1 MHSRSSRQA
10 EEGKATW
17 REGRTRATVQSRQ
30 GDLGWGAGALLATLR
45 GTDLLQRA
53 RAALKGLQLKS
64 DLFRLVALHHRGN
77 RKEAGLGV
85 GEGWRQASPAEDK
98 L

>member
-1 MHSRSSRQA
+1 MQRYRA
-10 EEGKATW
+10 GRVTW
-17 REGRTRATVQSRQ
+17 AGGQ
-30 GDLGWGAGALLATLR
+30 GALLATLR

-64 DLFRLVALHHRGN
+64 DLFRLAALHHRGN

-85 GEGWRQASPAEDK
+85 GEGWRQVSPAADK